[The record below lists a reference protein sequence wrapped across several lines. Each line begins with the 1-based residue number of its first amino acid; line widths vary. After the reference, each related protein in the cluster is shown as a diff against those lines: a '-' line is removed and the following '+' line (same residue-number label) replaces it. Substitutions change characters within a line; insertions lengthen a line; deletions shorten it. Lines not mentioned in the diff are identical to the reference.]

1 MLLLVKQWRL
11 LPFTFLPNSSSF
23 FKLSFSG
30 WLSDPLV
37 MLSGLAGELGDLFV
51 GILADAGQGGHV
63 GGGEAGVGSLSVET
77 KLHGAN

>member
-37 MLSGLAGELGDLFV
+37 MMNGLGGELGDLLDSSLMLVKGDMV
-51 GILADAGQGGHV
+51 GV
-63 GGGEAGVGSLSVET
+63 V
-77 KLHGAN
+77 KLV